1 MGAKYSIKTDQLSF
15 DDIEHAIDYLRSY
28 FSLTVVEIVDNSA
41 SLYSSSIQNHPVCIL
56 VKYLVSRHFFLELIY
71 AFYLKPLFFLNKKND
86 KSLAIDGKSTNGS
99 LIENLLEEF
108 KAQFKSV

>member
-56 VKYLVSRHFFLELIY
+56 VKYLVSRHFFKANLCFLFKTFI
-71 AFYLKPLFFLNKKND
+71 FVLKKKND